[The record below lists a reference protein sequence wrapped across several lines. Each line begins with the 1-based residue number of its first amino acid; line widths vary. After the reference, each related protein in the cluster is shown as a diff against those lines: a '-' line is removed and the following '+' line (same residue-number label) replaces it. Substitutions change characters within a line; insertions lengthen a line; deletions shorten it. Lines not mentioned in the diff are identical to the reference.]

1 MSQAETI
8 IRSYEALVEY
18 ISASKIT
25 MVNKPEFNTVL
36 RHLEKI
42 DQVPGDIVEC
52 GVWRG
57 GFAIFLA
64 SLFQNRNIW
73 VCDSYEGFQPL
84 EGARHE
90 YDNERHI
97 PEYTHNNDGPLAI
110 SLEEVKTNFAS
121 FGFENDP
128 RIKFLKGFV
137 KDTLPT
143 SGIEEVAL
151 LRVDVDAY
159 SATLEV
165 LEELYPKVA
174 SGGYIVFDD
183 SCLRESLDAI
193 KVFFKKNDIPYFLY
207 HPETDRILDLSHRY
221 TRDDS
226 GFPAGCY
233 IIKQ

>member
-1 MSQAETI
+1 MSETERV
-8 IRSYEALVEY
+8 IRSYEELVEF
-18 ISASKIT
+18 ITASKIT
-25 MVNKPEFNTVL
+25 MVNKAEFNTVL

-42 DQVPGDIVEC
+42 DQIPGDIVEC

-64 SLFQNRNIW
+64 SLFQDRNIW

-84 EGARHE
+84 EGARHKYE
-90 YDNERHI
+90 KERHV
-97 PEYTHNNDGPLAI
+97 PEYTHNADGPLAI
-110 SLEEVKTNFAS
+110 SLEEVKSNFEK
-121 FGFENDP
+121 FGFVDDP

-137 KDTLPT
+137 KDTLPN
-143 SGIEEVAL
+143 SDIENVAV

-165 LEELYPKVA
+165 LEELYHKVN
-174 SGGYIVFDD
+174 SGGYIIFDD
-183 SCLRESLDAI
+183 SCLRESLAAI
-193 KVFFKKNDIPYFLY
+193 KVFFKDNNIPFFLY
-207 HPETDRILDLSHRY
+207 HPETDRKLDLNHRY
-221 TRDDS
+221 TMDDS